1 MTAPGLLGEDSG
13 RVRRAVVTCFAAATV
28 VIYAC
33 VLSDTAVTFADDWLG
48 PVMFVSMVALT
59 AFTAREELRRDR
71 PDRLAW
77 SFIFAGIGLWALGCV
92 LRAVLYPGGD
102 GRQVPSVIDIPFLLF
117 YPAVFV
123 GLELLI
129 RTRLR
134 SYTKIPWI
142 DGITGVLAMAAIAA
156 AFIVE
161 PIDSHAAG
169 GLAAS
174 IVLLAYPIGDLILI
188 LLVAATFAIR
198 GWQSRGPWLP
208 LGLGLLLFGT
218 ADAIFAVAGPADSE
232 TLRLL
237 SPLWLIGFLFI
248 NVAAWRNTDEE
259 PEVSPEPWRLL
270 LPAFFGLLAISIVLT
285 AEFWDRPNGS
295 ILLAV
300 AVLLAIGL
308 RMGATIRESKRL
320 EVTKIQAVTDD
331 LTGLGNRRASSALL
345 TEISDRAGRHDSPH
359 AGALIIDI
367 DRFKALNDALG
378 HSAGDVVITSIAHA
392 IEGAVKGRGLTVRL
406 GGDEFAVIVPEGADE
421 TVLAGIAADITGAL
435 SVPLRMEGIDV
446 HVDASIGGALI
457 PAHASNGADM
467 MSFADAA
474 MMETKSL
481 GMSYGLYR
489 DQGNANPKERLR
501 RLEELRHGISAGE
514 LIVHFQPKIRL
525 ADMRV
530 SGVEALLR
538 WRHPKLGLLTPVD
551 FLHLAEQA
559 GLMRPIA
566 REVLQQSIAGQAAW
580 ARQGVNLA
588 VAVNLSASNLV
599 DLSLPVLVASEFET
613 IGGNPK
619 TFTFEVNENVV
630 MSHAD
635 GSLEVLEQLRMMGC
649 TISLDDFGAGTTS
662 LAHLRDLPIDE
673 VKLDRSFIQ
682 TILGN
687 EKDRSI
693 VEALVALAKRLDL
706 GVVAEGVELPET
718 AEYLEG
724 IGCDHVQGN
733 FASTALPAN
742 EVPAW
747 AEWWTAGEGPARR
760 RA

>member
-1 MTAPGLLGEDSG
+1 MTGPGHPGEHLDRFRKVIVLGF
-13 RVRRAVVTCFAAATV
+13 VVAVVAT
-28 VIYAC
+28 YAC
-33 VLSDTAVTFADDWLG
+33 VLSHTAETFADNWLS
-48 PVMFVSMVALT
+48 PVMFFLMLLLT
-59 AFTAREELRRDR
+59 ATTACRELGRDR
-71 PDRLAW
+71 PDRMAW
-77 SFIFAGIGLWALGCV
+77 AFIFAGVGLWALGCV
-92 LRAVLYPGGD
+92 LRALLYPGSD
-102 GRQVPSVIDIPFLLF
+102 ERPVPSVIDIPFLLF
-117 YPAVFV
+117 YPAVFI
-123 GLELLI
+123 GMELLI

-142 DGITGVLAMAAIAA
+142 DGITGVLTMAAVAT
-156 AFIVE
+156 AFIID
-161 PIDSHAAG
+161 PIDSHNDG
-169 GLAAS
+169 GLFSS

-188 LLVAATFAIR
+188 LLVATIFAIR
-198 GWQSRGPWLP
+198 GWQPRGPWLP
-208 LGLGLLLFGT
+208 LGLGLFLFGT

-232 TLRLL
+232 TLQLL
-237 SPLWLIGFLFI
+237 TPLWLIGFLFI
-248 NVAAWRNTDEE
+248 NIAIWQNTDQE
-259 PEVSPEPWRLL
+259 PEVSPEPWRLF
-270 LPAFFGLLAISIVLT
+270 LPAVFALIAIGIVLT
-285 AEFWDRPNGS
+285 AEFVDLPSGS
-295 ILLAV
+295 VLLSV

-308 RMGATIRESKRL
+308 RMVATIRESKRL

-345 TEISDRAGRHDSPH
+345 TQISDRAGRDNSPH

-392 IEGAVKGRGLTVRL
+392 IEAAVNGRGLTARL
-406 GGDEFAVIVPEGADE
+406 GGDEFTVIVPEGADE
-421 TVLAGIAADITGAL
+421 TVLAGIAADITAAL

-457 PAHASNGADM
+457 PTHASNGADL

-474 MMETKSL
+474 MMEAKSV
-481 GMSYGLYR
+481 GVSYELYR
-489 DQGNANPKERLR
+489 DQGNVNPKERLR

-530 SGVEALLR
+530 TGVEALLR

-566 REVLQQSIAGQAAW
+566 REVLQQSIAGQASWSRA
-580 ARQGVNLA
+580 GVDLG

-613 IGGNPK
+613 VGGDPR

-630 MSHAD
+630 MSQAD

-718 AEYLEG
+718 AVYLEG
-724 IGCDHVQGN
+724 IGCDFVQGN

-742 EVPAW
+742 EIPAW
-747 AEWWTAGEGPARR
+747 AEWWKISERPEPR
-760 RA
+760 